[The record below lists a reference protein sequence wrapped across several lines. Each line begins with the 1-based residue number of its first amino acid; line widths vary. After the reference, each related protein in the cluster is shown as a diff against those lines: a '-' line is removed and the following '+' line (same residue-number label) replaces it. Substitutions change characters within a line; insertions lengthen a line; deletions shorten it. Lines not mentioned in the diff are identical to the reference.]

1 MGEFWIVKFL
11 ETEFL
16 DPLPLAILLA
26 REETKPLMGAVFIC
40 MDQSRSQSP
49 RSSVEES

>member
-40 MDQSRSQSP
+40 MVNLVARARDP
-49 RSSVEES
+49 L